1 MARLGAHMSI
11 AGGLP
16 RAVDRAALHGCRSLQ
31 IFTRSCGQ
39 WRSRPLPDEEV
50 RAFRAGLDLTGIRP
64 AVAHASYLINLAA
77 PEGPLRQRSI
87 AGLEDDL
94 DRAWRLD
101 LLGVVLHPG
110 AAVGQDEGTAL
121 AQIAA
126 GLRAVL
132 RKRRPTMVLLEHT
145 AGQGSSLGWRF
156 EHLREV
162 LSQVNGAPRVG
173 VCLDTCHLHAAGYD
187 LVSEDGYRRTLAE
200 FDRLVGLDR
209 LRVLHLND
217 SARPLGSRV
226 DRHAHIGQGSLGLAP
241 FSRLLHDRRLK
252 ELPML
257 LETPKRGSARN
268 AVVLD
273 EDDVANLRVLNALLA
288 SGPDQ
293 VSEGA

>member
-1 MARLGAHMSI
+1 
-11 AGGLP
+11 
-16 RAVDRAALHGCRSLQ
+16 
-31 IFTRSCGQ
+31 
-39 WRSRPLPDEEV
+39 
-50 RAFRAGLDLTGIRP
+50 
-64 AVAHASYLINLAA
+64 
-77 PEGPLRQRSI
+77 
-87 AGLEDDL
+87 
-94 DRAWRLD
+94 
-101 LLGVVLHPG
+101 
-110 AAVGQDEGTAL
+110 
-121 AQIAA
+121 
-126 GLRAVL
+126 
-132 RKRRPTMVLLEHT
+132 
-145 AGQGSSLGWRF
+145 
-156 EHLREV
+156 
-162 LSQVNGAPRVG
+162 VNGAPRVG

-187 LVSEDGYRRTLAE
+187 LVSEEGYRRTLAE